1 MLNLKFIEVDS
12 SPIKP
17 KATIHY
23 SGRLGFSSEAIKFM
37 NLENNRAFKVA
48 VSDNDGTAVKNL
60 YLIEDKDVSGVAK
73 VSKAGEYYYLN
84 VGTLFEDLGFDYK
97 NYTIIFDIKKE
108 LYEGKNMF
116 ILKRRAPMLRNKKK
130 EDFKEDI

>member
-17 KATIHY
+17 KATIHF

-48 VSDNDGTAVKNL
+48 VSDSDGTAVKNL
-60 YLIEDKDVSGVAK
+60 YLIEDKDIPGVAK

-84 VGTLFEDLGFDYK
+84 VGSLFEDLGFDYK

-108 LYEGKNMF
+108 LYDGKNMF
-116 ILKRRAPMLRNKKK
+116 ILKRRAPILRNKKK
-130 EDFKEDI
+130 EDSKEYI